1 MKVSVDVDATPEEL
15 RRFFGLPDLSP
26 LNDEMVATLRERM
39 QEGAEGYDP
48 FSLMA
53 SGAPGM
59 DTLQKLFW
67 NAWSSGQSSGPSQ
80 SDEGSDDKK

>member
-26 LNDEMVATLRERM
+26 LNEELVATMRQRM

-48 FSLMA
+48 FSLMGTGGPA
-53 SGAPGM
+53 M
-59 DTLQKLFW
+59 ETLQKMFW
-67 NAWSSGQSSGPSQ
+67 NAWSANPGGS
-80 SDEGSDDKK
+80 SDDDGDRK